1 VRQFFHA
8 LHSVHKLAEI
18 DQMKA
23 SARDRLIIALDVGT
37 RAEAISLALTLAPFA
52 GWMKIG
58 LQLFTAEGPDLVR
71 AIREAGAKVFLDLKL
86 HDIPN
91 TVARTVES
99 VAGLDAQMLS
109 LHLSGGGEMVRAAV
123 AAAPEHLLLL
133 GVTVLTSANSETL
146 REIGMV
152 EDVSHQVVRLAEI
165 GADCGIG
172 GIVGSAREIG
182 ALRKAVG
189 ESLKLVIPG
198 IRPRGS
204 EEHDQKRIM
213 TPAEAIAAGADYLVI
228 GRPITAA
235 PDPTTAAR
243 KILEEIE
250 SRVFRID
257 RH

>member
-1 VRQFFHA
+1 MRHFFHT
-8 LHSVHKLAEI
+8 LQSVHKLAEI
-18 DQMKA
+18 DEMKA

-37 RAEAISLALTLAPFA
+37 HAKAISLALTLAPFA

-71 AIREAGAKVFLDLKL
+71 AIRETGANVFLDLKL

-91 TVARTVES
+91 TVARAVES
-99 VAGLDAQMLS
+99 VAGLDVQMLT

-123 AAAPEHLLLL
+123 AAAPENLLLL
-133 GVTVLTSANSETL
+133 GVTVLTSANNETL

-152 EDVSHQVVRLAEI
+152 EDVSRQVVRLAGI
-165 GADCGIG
+165 GAACGIG
-172 GIVGSAREIG
+172 GIVASAKEVG

-189 ESLKLVIPG
+189 QDLKLVIPG

-204 EEHDQKRIM
+204 EEHDQKRTM
-213 TPAEAIAAGADYLVI
+213 TPAEAITAGADYLVI

-235 PDPTTAAR
+235 PDPAIAAT

-250 SRVFRID
+250 SCVFRTNC
-257 RH
+257 H

>member
-1 VRQFFHA
+1 
-8 LHSVHKLAEI
+8 
-18 DQMKA
+18 MKA

-37 RAEAISLALTLAPFA
+37 RAEGISLALTLAPFA

-58 LQLFTAEGPDLVR
+58 VQLFTAEGPDLVR
-71 AIREAGAKVFLDLKL
+71 AIRETGARVFLDLKL

-91 TVARTVES
+91 TVARAVQS
-99 VAGLDAQMLS
+99 VAKLDVQMLS
-109 LHLSGGGEMVRAAV
+109 LHLSGGAEMARAAV
-123 AAAPEHLLLL
+123 AAAPENLLLL
-133 GVTVLTSANSETL
+133 GVTVLTSTTSETL
-146 REIGMV
+146 REIGMA
-152 EDVSHQVVRLAEI
+152 EDVSRQVIRLAEI
-165 GADCGIG
+165 GVDSGIG
-172 GIVGSAREIG
+172 GLVASAQEIG

-213 TPAEAIAAGADYLVI
+213 TPAEAVDAGADFLVI

-235 PDPTTAAR
+235 PDPAIAAK

-250 SRVFRID
+250 SGVFRTD
-257 RH
+257 SH

>member
-1 VRQFFHA
+1 
-8 LHSVHKLAEI
+8 
-18 DQMKA
+18 MKP
-23 SARDRLIIALDVGT
+23 SSRDRLIIALDVGT

-58 LQLFTAEGPDLVR
+58 LQLFSAEGPDLVR
-71 AIREAGAKVFLDLKL
+71 AIRETGANVFLDLKL

-99 VAGLDAQMLS
+99 VVGLDVQMLTV
-109 LHLSGGGEMVRAAV
+109 HLSGGGEMVRAAV
-123 AAAPEHLLLL
+123 AVAPEGLLLL

-152 EDVSHQVVRLAEI
+152 EDVLRQVVRLAGI

-172 GIVGSAREIG
+172 GVVAGAQEIG
-182 ALRKAVG
+182 ALRNAVG
-189 ESLKLVIPG
+189 ESLKLIVPG

-213 TPAEAIAAGADYLVI
+213 TPAEAINAGADYLVV

-235 PDPTTAAR
+235 PEPAIAAR
-243 KILEEIE
+243 KILQEID
-250 SRVFRID
+250 SCVFRTD
-257 RH
+257 CH

>member
-1 VRQFFHA
+1 VGQFFDT
-8 LHSVHKLAEI
+8 LHSAHKLAEI
-18 DQMKA
+18 DEMKP

-37 RAEAISLALTLAPFA
+37 RAEGISLALTLAPFA

-71 AIREAGAKVFLDLKL
+71 AIRETGARVFLDLKL

-91 TVARTVES
+91 TVARAVQS
-99 VAGLDAQMLS
+99 VAKLDVQMLS
-109 LHLSGGGEMVRAAV
+109 LHLSGGAEMVRAAV
-123 AAAPEHLLLL
+123 AAAPENLLLL
-133 GVTVLTSANSETL
+133 GVTVLTSTNSETL

-152 EDVSHQVVRLAEI
+152 EDVSRQVVRLAEI

-172 GIVGSAREIG
+172 GLVASAQEIG
-182 ALRKAVG
+182 ALRKTVG
-189 ESLKLVIPG
+189 KGLKLVIPG

-204 EEHDQKRIM
+204 EEHDQKRIT
-213 TPAEAIAAGADYLVI
+213 TPAEAIAAGADFLVI

-235 PDPTTAAR
+235 PDPTIAAR

-250 SRVFRID
+250 SGVFRTD
-257 RH
+257 SH